1 MGVDE
6 TVFPAL
12 SLALSLMN
20 LLEEPTRRGCNWW
33 APVAASEVATTHCG
47 QSGNLQ
53 RRGGLPAGRGGKLPL
68 AAGGISLAV
77 VGRRRDLV
85 SVAAVAGRRRDPLV
99 SWVGRRRRAK
109 EEGLEMEQDPC
120 SGAAVENLEISFA

>member
-1 MGVDE
+1 MGADE
-6 TVFPAL
+6 TVLPAL

-77 VGRRRDLV
+77 TGRQ
-85 SVAAVAGRRRDPLV
+85 RDPLV
-99 SWVGRRRRAK
+99 SWVGRRRRVK

>member
-6 TVFPAL
+6 TVLPAL

-85 SVAAVAGRRRDPLV
+85 SVPVVAGRRRDPLV
-99 SWVGRRRRAK
+99 SDGDDGRRRKGWSWNRI
-109 EEGLEMEQDPC
+109 LV
-120 SGAAVENLEISFA
+120 AAQRWRIWRSPLLK